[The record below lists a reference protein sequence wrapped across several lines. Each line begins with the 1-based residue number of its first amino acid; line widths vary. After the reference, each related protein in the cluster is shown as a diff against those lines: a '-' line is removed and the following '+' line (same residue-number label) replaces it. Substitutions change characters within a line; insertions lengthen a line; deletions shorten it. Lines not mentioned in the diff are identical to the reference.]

1 MLLNYFKIAFRYFR
15 KNKLATIINLTGLTI
30 GLSSCLLI
38 AVYILH
44 ELSYDRFETKGN
56 RIARVIMEYAFNGS
70 KESKRGNYTSTKVA
84 PTFKRVFPEVES
96 AARMQQDVMV
106 VNYQDKQFVE
116 DRFMFADSSFFDLFS
131 FGLAQGDART
141 ALSGPG
147 KVILTASTARKY
159 FGGASPVGQL
169 LKVGNFV
176 QPFQVTGVM
185 PDCPSNSQIK
195 FDFLASFSSLG
206 ENQEDTYWDANYTT
220 YLLLRTPG
228 GIASLQSKLP
238 AFMHKEMEG
247 KGATV
252 NFYLEPFQ
260 SIHLHS
266 EYAGFEPNND
276 IAYIYILGAVAL
288 LILVIACFTYINL
301 STARSMERAREVGVR
316 KVMGAGGRQ
325 LFWQFIGESLMMAG
339 VSVFISLAVA
349 ELALPAFNQLT
360 ETELPPAAVFAPGV
374 IGLLVASIV
383 FIGLLAGIYPAL
395 VLSRF
400 QPVKVLKGAFK
411 NTDRGWW
418 MRQSLIVFQFVISV
432 FLIVS
437 TVVVQKQLYYIQH
450 RQLGYDREHVLVL
463 PGDARM
469 YDKLSLLKTEFGKT
483 PGVSGLSATN
493 NSPVNI
499 LGGYNMRTATMPED
513 QQIAVNA
520 NPIDEGY
527 VRTTGLELVA
537 GQDLTEQDV
546 KNTAL
551 PDSLRVYQFLLNE
564 SAARELG
571 WTPDKAVGQRMYLDA
586 TRPGFVKG
594 VVRDFHFESLHNPIK
609 PVVLFPEVRVRRWLI
624 KLAPGDPQPVIAALS
639 AKWKELVPY
648 RPFDYHFLDD
658 DYDRLYQS
666 EIRLGKALDVF
677 AGIAIALACL
687 GLFGLS
693 SYAAQQRVREVGIRK
708 VLGASVSQIIVLLSR
723 DFVRLAGIA
732 FLLAAPIAWWVMHHW
747 LQDFAYRTSLSVYV
761 FLAAGLATLALTLA
775 TVSVKA
781 VAAALSNPVKNLR
794 TE

>member
-38 AVYILH
+38 AIYILH
-44 ELSYDRFETKGN
+44 ELGYDRFETKGD
-56 RIARVIMEYAFNGS
+56 RIARVIMEYSFNGS
-70 KESKRGNYTSTKVA
+70 QDSKKGDWTSTKVA

-96 AARMQQDVMV
+96 AVRMQNNFLV

-116 DRFMFADSSFFDLFS
+116 DRFMFADSSFFDAFS
-131 FGLAQGDART
+131 FSLQQGDART
-141 ALSGPG
+141 ALNGPG
-147 KVILTASTARKY
+147 KVILTETTARKY
-159 FGGASPVGQL
+159 FGGANPMGQML
-169 LKVGNFV
+169 TVGNFAK
-176 QPFQVTGVM
+176 PFEVTGVM

-206 ENQEDTYWDANYTT
+206 VNQEETYYNANYTT
-220 YLLLRTPG
+220 YLLLRKPG
-228 GIASLQSKLP
+228 DIAGLEAKLP
-238 AFMHKEMEG
+238 AFMRKEMAG
-247 KGATV
+247 QGATI
-252 NFYLEPFQ
+252 NFYLEPFR

-266 EYAGFEPNND
+266 EFGGFEPNNN

-288 LILVIACFTYINL
+288 LILVIACFTYVNL

-316 KVMGAGGRQ
+316 KVMGAGERQ
-325 LFWQFIGESLMMAG
+325 LFWQFIGESLILAG
-339 VSVFISLAVA
+339 AAVFISIVVA
-349 ELALPAFNQLT
+349 ELALPAFNRLT
-360 ETELPPAAVFAPGV
+360 GSALPMTAVFAPGV
-374 IGLLVASIV
+374 LGLLAAAMV
-383 FIGLLAGIYPAL
+383 FVGLLAGIYPAL
-395 VLSRF
+395 VLSGF
-400 QPVKVLKGAFK
+400 QPVKVLKGSFK
-411 NTDRGWW
+411 NTDKGWW

-450 RQLGYDREHVLVL
+450 KQLGYDREHVLVL

-469 YDKLSLLKTEFGKT
+469 YDKLPLLKTEFGKT
-483 PGVSGLSATN
+483 PGVVSLTATY
-493 NSPVNI
+493 NSPVTI
-499 LGGYNMRTATMPED
+499 QGGYNMRTATMPEN
-513 QQIAVNA
+513 QQIAVTA

-527 VRTTGLELVA
+527 VRTTGLQLVA
-537 GQDLTEQDV
+537 GEDLTEQDV
-546 KNTAL
+546 RDAGL
-551 PDSLRVYQFLLNE
+551 PDSLHVYHFLINE

-571 WTPDKAVGQRMYLDA
+571 WTPDQAVGKRLFLDA
-586 TRPGFVKG
+586 SRPGYIKG

-609 PVVLFPEVRVRRWLI
+609 SVVLFPQAWARRWLI
-624 KLAPGDPQPVIAALS
+624 KLAPGDPQPAITALA

-732 FLLAAPIAWWVMHHW
+732 FLLAAPIAWWAMRHW
-747 LQDFAYRTSLSVYV
+747 LQDFAYRTSLSAYV
-761 FLAAGLATLALTLA
+761 FVLAGVATLALTLA

-781 VAAALSNPVKNLR
+781 VAAALTSPVKNLR
-794 TE
+794 SE